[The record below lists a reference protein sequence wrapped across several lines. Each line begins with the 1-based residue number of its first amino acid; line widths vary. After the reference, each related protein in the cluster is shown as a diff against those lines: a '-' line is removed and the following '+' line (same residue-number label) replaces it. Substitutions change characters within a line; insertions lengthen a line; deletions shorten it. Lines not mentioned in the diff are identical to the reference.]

1 MEIKVREV
9 SEEVESKSIQEVE
22 QELLNKHEAEMNGG
36 DDDDVSSKT
45 QDESE
50 PTMDEQQVLS
60 FLQNRYGEEVN
71 SLDELI
77 EKRAS
82 SQDIPEDVASY
93 LKYRQETGRSFE
105 DYLKLNQNY
114 DEMEEDDLLR
124 NYLLSTED
132 GVDQDDVDVLLEDY
146 TFDEDLDDEA
156 DVKRKKVAKKK
167 AVAKAKKYFN
177 SQKEQYAKPLESS
190 GNGLSP
196 AEREEFEAYKKQL
209 NESSSHNEEMK
220 RRSEWFQQKT
230 NEVLSDDFKGFEFNV
245 GDKKMVYA
253 PASVN
258 DLKKSNSDITNFIG
272 KFLDEDGLIKD
283 AQGYHRALSVA
294 MNPEKYAQFFY
305 EQGKADAVDNISRK
319 SKNINMEERRVFE
332 SSSNK
337 NGLKI
342 RAVSEPSNGNRLRIR
357 APRQS

>member
-45 QDESE
+45 QEESE

-124 NYLLSTED
+124 NYLLSTEE

>member
-82 SQDIPEDVASY
+82 SQEIPEDVASY

-146 TFDEDLDDEA
+146 TFDEDLDDEV

-357 APRQS
+357 TPRQS

>member
-9 SEEVESKSIQEVE
+9 SEEVENKSVQEIE
-22 QELLNKHEAEMNGG
+22 QELLDKHEAEMNGG

-50 PTMDEQQVLS
+50 PAMDEQQVLS

-82 SQDIPEDVASY
+82 SQEIPEDVASY

-124 NYLLSTED
+124 SYILSTEE

-196 AEREEFEAYKKQL
+196 EEREEFEAYKKQL
-209 NESSSHNEEMK
+209 KDSSSHNEEMK

-245 GDKKMVYA
+245 GDKKMVYS

-283 AQGYHRALSVA
+283 AKGYHRALSIA

>member
-124 NYLLSTED
+124 NYLLSTEE

>member
-22 QELLNKHEAEMNGG
+22 QELLNKHESEMNGG

-45 QDESE
+45 QEESE

-82 SQDIPEDVASY
+82 SQEIPEDVASY

-124 NYLLSTED
+124 NYLLSTEE

-209 NESSSHNEEMK
+209 NESSSQNEEMK

>member
-82 SQDIPEDVASY
+82 SQEIPEDVASY

-124 NYLLSTED
+124 NYLLSTEE